1 MFVHVTWPQLV
12 KTVNVGLG
20 PYFDN
25 QMLLLTNVKHIDLL
39 SDNNMQ
45 AIESFVETN
54 SRVLKFVSI
63 GVFGLSYY
71 LIKTYKLEKDVL
83 FRQLEQEKV
92 KNRQLEQQIAALAQD
107 YDTDIIL
114 WGQVMDQKMKLEH
127 ERVNLVKEKTH
138 SLDKLK
144 IFLNSWKKKR

>member
-1 MFVHVTWPQLV
+1 
-12 KTVNVGLG
+12 
-20 PYFDN
+20 
-25 QMLLLTNVKHIDLL
+25 MLLLTNVKHIDLL